1 MTITNEIVLDGTP
14 LAAPGVWYTA
24 DIAESSFVENVKVR
38 INEVG
43 PAEARFYLKHGGE
56 YTYKITDEFAG
67 YVWADLNQGI
77 SPGAIF
83 SNVKAESRYTPS
95 DYKPAPQVSKSI
107 TVSGDAD
114 KITLL
119 AAHASFLGLSVIQ

>member
-14 LAAPGVWYTA
+14 LGAPGVWYTA

-43 PAEARFYLKHGGE
+43 PAEARFYLQHGGE
-56 YTYKITDEFAG
+56 YTYQITDEFAG

-77 SPGAIF
+77 SPGAVF
-83 SNVKAESRYTPS
+83 SNVKAESRFTPAN
-95 DYKPAPQVSKSI
+95 YKAAPKATKSI

-114 KITLL
+114 AITLL
-119 AAHASFLGLSVIQ
+119 ASHASFLGLSVIQ